1 MFSDRNLLLLALVV
15 TAITLGLSNGS
26 WAADVSWDGGGDGST
41 WNDNQNWAGDNGP
54 GDGDDRGILGDTAVD
69 RTVVINWPGPDESL
83 GWEQTTGGVVN
94 KIQLNTD
101 WNPSMCCIADLNYV
115 NTTGDTGALVL
126 SLNGFKKKQDQRTNN
141 NHKTPN
147 SYVR

>member
-69 RTVVINWPGPDESL
+69 RTVVRAILLAKEDLAGLLVSSL
-83 GWEQTTGGVVN
+83 RRPLRVRLVQR
-94 KIQLNTD
+94 
-101 WNPSMCCIADLNYV
+101 SARC
-115 NTTGDTGALVL
+115 GD
-126 SLNGFKKKQDQRTNN
+126 R
-141 NHKTPN
+141 
-147 SYVR
+147 